1 MACISV
7 DVDIDIEDYLDEVK
21 TRDLEKELA
30 KRKDSKFFQEPVRT
44 FDQLQTA
51 ARYQMEKNKNTAR
64 LFLCDILGLTHTVST
79 DELLTEIKS
88 RIV

>member
-7 DVDIDIEDYLDEVK
+7 DVDIDIEYYLDEVK
-21 TRDLEKELA
+21 TRDLENELS
-30 KRKDSKFFQEPVRT
+30 KRKDSQFYKEPIRT
-44 FDQLQTA
+44 FDQLNTA
-51 ARYQMEKNKNTAR
+51 ARAQIEKNKNTAR
-64 LFLCDILGLTHTVST
+64 LFLCDILGLTHAVST